1 MRGSLRGALAKGF
14 WWSFEGERGRPGAS
28 SAADA
33 WKGSRC
39 LAELEACRVAGGTG
53 CAVAPRWKDV
63 WSLK

>member
-1 MRGSLRGALAKGF
+1 MRCSLRGVSAKGF
-14 WWSFEGERGRPGAS
+14 EWSFEGERGWPGAG

-39 LAELEACRVAGGTG
+39 STKLEACCVAGGTG
-53 CAVAPRWKDV
+53 RAVAPTWKDV